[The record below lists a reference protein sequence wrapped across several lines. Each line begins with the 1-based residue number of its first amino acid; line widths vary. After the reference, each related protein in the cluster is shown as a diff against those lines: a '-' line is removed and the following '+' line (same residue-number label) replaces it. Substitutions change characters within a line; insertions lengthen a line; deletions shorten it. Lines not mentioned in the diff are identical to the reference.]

1 MTVQDLFTQICFF
14 VVNLNQLSYLRI
26 VISGYAVS
34 TFAGILWAFEGYL
47 HFPNSGGILLL
58 CSAVHGVGMV
68 LYGMVLN
75 GMGCDEWLS
84 GAGWCGGGLRLGR
97 HERAN

>member
-1 MTVQDLFTQICFF
+1 MQSPPLQTYF
-14 VVNLNQLSYLRI
+14 
-26 VISGYAVS
+26 GYIEAV
-34 TFAGILWAFEGYL
+34 EGYL
-47 HFPNSGGILLL
+47 HFPISGGILLL